1 MPGIPLSNDP
11 IHPRG
16 VDQMYRDDSHVHLSE
31 EDKIAAEQSFSV
43 YCKPVEFYNILQR
56 RATDRPYF
64 LQRCLHY
71 KKQVKDKKKIRM
83 TICLPGTADDR
94 LKTPILFPI
103 HVLLARPIGSTAENS
118 AVYHFSKVCVL
129 TSYPGVEGENQS
141 RVKFILPEM
150 NKLSLEIE
158 SGKFCI
164 LFISCAESS
173 SSKSQD
179 DLTKNGNQTSSPLY
193 TGGSGLL
200 GKISLE
206 MLHLSWE
213 KSSNLALG
221 ERVEFFTTVDMKS
234 CIVKPSSVDKKVC
247 FSFQN
252 FSSSGVA
259 STPLQLPVNISA
271 EEVGAKDKDAYKSYS
286 CSNNTNSGIT
296 NAVRLRTGNV
306 IFNYRY
312 YNNILHKTEVTEDF
326 SCPFCLVKC
335 TSFKGMKEHLPLC
348 HDLFSFE
355 FWVNEEYQAVN
366 VTFDTD
372 KWTSEIDGD
381 GLNPKRQTFIFCYKP
396 LRRREPKSLLQY
408 AKHVHPL
415 VLDSISP
422 AEIHENMEKDD
433 GVVECLEYNTASPNA
448 TGCSSAS
455 ASAHLYA
462 DPECIQSASISNTA
476 PSPMLP
482 IPKTRK
488 LSLESSDLR
497 NRTLLQK
504 RQFFHSHRAQPM
516 ELEQVLSDRDS
527 EDEVDDDVADFEDRR
542 MLDDFVDVTNNEK
555 QMMHLWNSFVRKQRV
570 VADGH
575 VPWACEA
582 FSNFHGQDLV
592 QAPAVLRCWRLFM
605 IKMWSHGILDARVMN
620 SCNMILEEQQN
631 QDAEPMRS

>member
-11 IHPRG
+11 IHPRD
-16 VDQMYRDDSHVHLSE
+16 VDQMYRDDSHMHLSE
-31 EDKIAAEQSFSV
+31 EDEIAAEQSFSI
-43 YCKPVEFYNILQR
+43 YCKPVELYNILQR
-56 RATDRPYF
+56 RAIDTPYF

-71 KKQVKDKKKIRM
+71 KKQVKDKKKIQM
-83 TICLPGTADDR
+83 TISLPGTANDR
-94 LKTPILFPI
+94 FKTQILFPI
-103 HVLLARPIGSTAENS
+103 HVLLARPIGNTAEHS

-129 TSYPGVEGENQS
+129 TSYTGVEGGNQS
-141 RVKFILPEM
+141 IVKFILPEM
-150 NKLSLEIE
+150 NKLSVEID

-179 DLTKNGNQTSSPLY
+179 DLTKNANQTSSPLY
-193 TGGSGLL
+193 TGGSGLV

-206 MLHLSWE
+206 MLHLSWAQ
-213 KSSNLALG
+213 SPNLVLG
-221 ERVEFFTTVDMKS
+221 ERVDFLTTVDMRS

-247 FSFQN
+247 ISFQN

-259 STPLQLPVNISA
+259 SAPLQLPVNISA
-271 EEVGAKDKDAYKSYS
+271 EEVGAKEKNLYNSYS
-286 CSNNTNSGIT
+286 CSDNTNSGIS

-335 TSFKGMKEHLPLC
+335 ASFKGLKHHLPSS
-348 HDLFSFE
+348 HDLFCFE

-366 VTFDTD
+366 ISFNID

-381 GLNPKRQTFIFCYKP
+381 GLDPKRQTFIFCYKP
-396 LRRREPKSLLQY
+396 PRRRDPKCLLQY

-415 VLDSISP
+415 VLDSNSP
-422 AEIHENMEKDD
+422 AVIHEDREKND
-433 GVVECLEYNTASPNA
+433 GVVECLEYNTSSPNA

-462 DPECIQSASISNTA
+462 DPECIQSASVSNTA
-476 PSPMLP
+476 PPAMLQF
-482 IPKTRK
+482 PKTRK

-542 MLDDFVDVTNNEK
+542 MLDDFVDVTNDEK

-582 FSNFHGQDLV
+582 FSKFHGRDLV

-605 IKMWSHGILDARVMN
+605 IKLWNHGLMDARIMN
-620 SCNMILEEQQN
+620 KCNMILEQCQN